1 MKFTSNHVAMMV
13 GVYLLVLS
21 TPQIPHAVS
30 KAESEISLDIAIQTA
45 LRENP
50 ELSVIREKSKVAL
63 AQIDGIALLG
73 NPELSTEI
81 VGGIDGK
88 QELELSKSFQLGG
101 QRGHRIRI
109 AKMLLE
115 MVNFELAEASRLLTQ
130 SVKLGFYDLVLVQEK
145 LKLTQEIVQH
155 YEQMR
160 KIAQVRFEV
169 GDISVTH
176 LNLAKIKLQAALRDA
191 AALEGDL
198 KLAQLEINNLMG
210 TLLESIPIAHGNL
223 SERMLHDQFPSWI
236 QSLSLDALAKHA
248 LAHRSDLKS
257 LRLKALLTD
266 RELRLASA
274 VNIPDLSIA
283 GIAQRSADEKVF
295 GVKFSI
301 PLPVFDRNRVEID
314 VAKAEKEINNID
326 ISNKERQIIREV
338 MGAFLSLTAA
348 HKTLKFYE
356 GDLLKLLNEN
366 LELTRTAYELGEAG
380 ILEVI
385 LMQNESIRMRFA
397 HLDALAA
404 FHKALA
410 ELEAALGTSIESLP
424 LPSNIGD

>member
-30 KAESEISLDIAIQTA
+30 KAANEISLDIAIQTA

-50 ELSVIREKSKVAL
+50 ELSAIREKSEVAL
-63 AQIDGIALLG
+63 ARIDGIALFG
-73 NPELSTEI
+73 NPELATEI

-115 MVNFELAEASRLLTQ
+115 MVNFELAEASRLLTK

-145 LKLTQEIVQH
+145 LELTEEIVQH

-160 KIAQVRFEV
+160 KIAQVRFEA

-176 LNLAKIKLQAALRDA
+176 LNLAKVKLQAALRDA
-191 AALEGDL
+191 AALEGEL

-210 TLLESIPIAHGNL
+210 TLLESTPIALGNL
-223 SERMLHDQFPSWI
+223 SERMLHDQF
-236 QSLSLDALAKHA
+236 QSLTLDALAKHA
-248 LAHRSDLKS
+248 LAHRADLKS
-257 LRLKALLTD
+257 LRLNALLTD

-274 VNIPDLSIA
+274 ANIPDLSIA
-283 GIAQRSADEKVF
+283 GIAQRNPDEKVF

-314 VAKAEKEINNID
+314 VAKAEKGVNTVE

-348 HKTLKFYE
+348 HKNLKFYE
-356 GDLLKLLNEN
+356 GDLLTLLNEN
-366 LELTRTAYELGEAG
+366 LKLTRAAYELGEAG

-404 FHKALA
+404 FHKTLA
-410 ELEAALGTSIESLP
+410 KVEAALGTSLESLP

>member
-30 KAESEISLDIAIQTA
+30 KAANEISLDIAIQTA

-50 ELSVIREKSKVAL
+50 ELSAIREKSEVAL
-63 AQIDGIALLG
+63 ARIDGIALFG
-73 NPELSTEI
+73 NPELATEI

-145 LKLTQEIVQH
+145 LKLTEEIVQH

-160 KIAQVRFEV
+160 KIAQVRFEA

-176 LNLAKIKLQAALRDA
+176 LNLAKVKLQAALRDA
-191 AALEGDL
+191 AALEGEL

-210 TLLESIPIAHGNL
+210 TLLESTPIALGNL
-223 SERMLHDQFPSWI
+223 SERMLHDQF
-236 QSLSLDALAKHA
+236 QSLTLDALAKHA
-248 LAHRSDLKS
+248 LAHRADLKS
-257 LRLKALLTD
+257 LRLNALLTD

-274 VNIPDLSIA
+274 ANIPDLSIA
-283 GIAQRSADEKVF
+283 GIAQRNPDEKVF

-314 VAKAEKEINNID
+314 VAKAEKGVNTVE

-348 HKTLKFYE
+348 HKNLKFYE
-356 GDLLKLLNEN
+356 GDLLTLLNEN
-366 LELTRTAYELGEAG
+366 LKLTRAAYELGEG

-410 ELEAALGTSIESLP
+410 KVEAALGTSLESLP